1 MLRII
6 QQTTDNSAIIFKL
19 EGKLLAPWIDEMT
32 SLIDGSLTAHKAIE
46 LDLSKLTFTDN
57 AGAKFLGELI
67 HRGATL
73 TSCSAYVAALL
84 HREKP

>member
-19 EGKLLAPWIDEMT
+19 EGKLLAPWIDET
-32 SLIDGSLTAHKAIE
+32 TRLVDSSLNANKSVA
-46 LDLSKLTFTDN
+46 LDLSKLSFTDH
-57 AGAKFLGELI
+57 AGAIILADFI

-84 HREKP
+84 HRENP